1 MHRVNVTSM
10 LRMCCENVAN
20 AVAYNIQHQEFSSLI
35 PMLRLYCFHVAIR
48 VACNIQHQESSPPP
62 PRHKLNITCLQH
74 RNSTPA
80 TLKFNI
86 CDTQQH
92 LFATSILSIY
102 SIKKLTFATR
112 RINIRNIE
120 TSKSTLTTSARNTCN
135 ILLKHTK
142 HVKTHTCNMHQN
154 STKKSSAQGE
164 AGGRRMTSA
173 PPGSHQWSSL
183 APAGELTHGACE
195 LHPWLRRL
203 AMSTSPGAP
212 LAVGGGGVSRILT

>member
-1 MHRVNVTSM
+1 
-10 LRMCCENVAN
+10 MCCENVAN

-120 TSKSTLTTSARNTCN
+120 TSKSTLTTSTRNTCN

-154 STKKSSAQGE
+154 STKKKFCTRRSRGQEDDKRATGE
-164 AGGRRMTSA
+164 PSVELARASGGAHAR
-173 PPGSHQWSSL
+173 SL
-183 APAGELTHGACE
+183 
-195 LHPWLRRL
+195 RV
-203 AMSTSPGAP
+203 AP
-212 LAVGGGGVSRILT
+212 LAATTRDVDEPGRAPSRGGGVSRILT